1 MCWAMLVHEL
11 KMAMQNVDAND
22 LDYRL
27 DTGNVAFGLDSASLP
42 LIPVTLNDG
51 GTTNCGPSGWQ
62 ILLNRNLL

>member
-1 MCWAMLVHEL
+1 MLDNACPRA
-11 KMAMQNVDAND
+11 KNGNANVDASD